1 MTILS
6 LNNEST
12 VLICRQYFRK
22 ACDVE
27 KPEIHFNI
35 DQYTDATLVVKPQ
48 IYISIDDIINTH
60 SKLLEYKSKIAA
72 DTTDAIH
79 ELLDDLGEKAPTV
92 AELLGGNLYVLS
104 FCLLLAEPLH

>member
-1 MTILS
+1 M
-6 LNNEST
+6 E
-12 VLICRQYFRK
+12 QP
-22 ACDVE
+22 E
-27 KPEIHFNI
+27 KHFNI

-60 SKLLEYKSKIAA
+60 SKLLEYKTKIAP

-92 AELLGGNLYVLS
+92 EELLGGE
-104 FCLLLAEPLH
+104 LL